1 MSDYYYD
8 FGWEYEDNKGT
19 AYRSGAEN
27 KNYRVYKM
35 HQNGRCEA
43 MTDIMP
49 RDEAITKLNQ
59 ILLLDPAGQKDW
71 LMAEKLE
78 ELRNERNAATS
89 SYLRAKG
96 RL

>member
-1 MSDYYYD
+1 MSEYYYD
-8 FGWEYEDNKGT
+8 YGWQYEDNIGT
-19 AYRSGAEN
+19 AYRSGAVN

-35 HQNGRCEA
+35 HRDGRCEA

-59 ILLLDPAGQKDW
+59 ILLLDPVGQRDW
-71 LMAEKLE
+71 LWREKMQE
-78 ELRNERNAATS
+78 ERRERSAATS